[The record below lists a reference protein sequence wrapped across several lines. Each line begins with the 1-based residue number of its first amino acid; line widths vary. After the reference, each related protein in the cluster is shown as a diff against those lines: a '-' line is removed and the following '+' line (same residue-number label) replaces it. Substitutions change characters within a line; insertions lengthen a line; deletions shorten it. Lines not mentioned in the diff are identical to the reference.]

1 MSSHPFPLPSI
12 SSIHK
17 ALADFQLFPSTFRVL
32 FTLSSSPTAR
42 LSSPSSPSPPSPSPP
57 TPHPSLSSPKT
68 LYILDSSFNPPTLAH
83 LDIATSA
90 LHSHHHDAS
99 FPRSSPCRLLLLL
112 ATQNADKQSGPASF
126 ERRLTMMGLLAG
138 EIARA
143 VGTRGVR
150 MLQAETTRRW
160 QPPIGSDDEA
170 HSDDD
175 DLKIGAAAESDEN
188 KKSNNDDDD
197 HDVVTVDIGV
207 TKKPYFHDKAA
218 AIAASG
224 VYYHPPPNQED
235 GEDANHR
242 DKMEQVYLVGFGT
255 LIRLLDPK
263 YYPPSRTSLRALDPF
278 FSTSRVRVTRRAG
291 RDYGR
296 GKGGGRELQDEYVRA
311 LAAGEREEEGGRR
324 EWARRVQLVWRS
336 GGEEEAEEEMISST
350 KVREAM
356 RSGDE
361 EVMKRLVPEA
371 VRNFILDQGLY
382 RQVED

>member
-1 MSSHPFPLPSI
+1 
-12 SSIHK
+12 
-17 ALADFQLFPSTFRVL
+17 
-32 FTLSSSPTAR
+32 
-42 LSSPSSPSPPSPSPP
+42 
-57 TPHPSLSSPKT
+57 
-68 LYILDSSFNPPTLAH
+68 
-83 LDIATSA
+83 
-90 LHSHHHDAS
+90 
-99 FPRSSPCRLLLLL
+99 
-112 ATQNADKQSGPASF
+112 
-126 ERRLTMMGLLAG
+126 MMGLLAG

-150 MLQAETTRRW
+150 MLQAETSRRW

-218 AIAASG
+218 TIAASG
-224 VYYHPPPNQED
+224 VYCDHPPPNQED

-242 DKMEQVYLVGFGT
+242 DKMEQVYLVGFDT

-324 EWARRVQLVWRS
+324 EWARRVQLVGRS